1 MSPIRLIELRP
12 EALLHRYRQH
22 GSYTDCYYMDVPR
35 LVSFKEYVAT
45 FYTTSL
51 FKIERHILALLACR
65 PSSDAG
71 ALELAGGMSS
81 NFAVW
86 SVEDRKPDQLLLR
99 DFLGRTRS
107 WLMAEPLDARAT
119 RLYFGSAVVPLSHSS
134 EGVASFGF
142 AFHAFH
148 GFHHLYT
155 KALMSA
161 ARSRLA
167 GTSSEHP

>member
-1 MSPIRLIELRP
+1 MSAIRRIELPP
-12 EALLHRYRQH
+12 EASLHRYRQN
-22 GSYTDCYYMDVPR
+22 GSYTDCYHMDVPR
-35 LVSFKEYVAT
+35 IVSFKEYVAT
-45 FYTTSL
+45 FYTTPL
-51 FKIERHILALLACR
+51 FKVERYILALLASR

-71 ALELAGGMSS
+71 ALELASGTSS
-81 NFAVW
+81 KFAVW

-107 WLMAEPLDARAT
+107 WLMAVPLGARAT
-119 RLYFGSAVVPLSHSS
+119 RLYFGSAVVPLSRSS
-134 EGVASFGF
+134 EGAASFGF

-148 GFHHLYT
+148 GFHHFYT

-167 GTSSEHP
+167 ATSSERR